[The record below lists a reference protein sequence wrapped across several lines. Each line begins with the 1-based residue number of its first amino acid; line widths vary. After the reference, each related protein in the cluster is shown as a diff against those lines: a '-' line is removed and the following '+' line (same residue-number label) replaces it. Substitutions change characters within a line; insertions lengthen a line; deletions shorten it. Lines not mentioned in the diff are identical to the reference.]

1 MNLKHI
7 LCLLGLLLVFTAPN
21 AQTALAKLK
30 FEDAETAFNNQDY
43 AKAAQK
49 LDEAEK
55 LFGKTNAPIAYL
67 RILLMDK
74 QLPAEPDWAVVKKLL
89 INCEN
94 YLKEYE
100 NVESLEE
107 KYRQVYKVYASVTE
121 KFGSN
126 EEEFKAYFK
135 KQEDIRLAK
144 MEAENNRPAKVYV
157 FRQTGFAG
165 MAAPMGIFINDTMV
179 CKLFNGDHSIQ
190 ILPKGEYKIRIKGV
204 LSDGKRYQKLMEKYS
219 VIQTFLI
226 EPKKTYYLDMKIN
239 AWNGKMTL
247 EVLSDEAGFKK
258 LKETK
263 EKKCAL

>member
-7 LCLLGLLLVFTAPN
+7 LCLLGLLLVFTAPK

-89 INCEN
+89 TNCES

-107 KYRQVYKVYASVTE
+107 KYRQV
-121 KFGSN
+121 
-126 EEEFKAYFK
+126 
-135 KQEDIRLAK
+135 
-144 MEAENNRPAKVYV
+144 
-157 FRQTGFAG
+157 
-165 MAAPMGIFINDTMV
+165 
-179 CKLFNGDHSIQ
+179 
-190 ILPKGEYKIRIKGV
+190 
-204 LSDGKRYQKLMEKYS
+204 
-219 VIQTFLI
+219 
-226 EPKKTYYLDMKIN
+226 
-239 AWNGKMTL
+239 
-247 EVLSDEAGFKK
+247 
-258 LKETK
+258 
-263 EKKCAL
+263 